1 MRRTLMIAAA
11 LAAAL
16 PLAVTAQ
23 GNPPRPGRR
32 GAMQQQP
39 RPDSA
44 RPNRAALE
52 AQVRQRFAQML
63 RNRLGLTDAQMQK
76 VSEINTKYAGRR
88 RTLLEQER
96 DIRMSLREE
105 IVAGDSTRQRQV
117 SDLLDRMMKAQRQRI
132 DVMEAEQHELAGVLT
147 PLQRAQYI
155 GMEEQIR
162 QRVEGMRG
170 QGGRM
175 GPGGP
180 PGPNGDGAQQGPGAL
195 RGRRGGPPADPSAPA
210 PQRAPPGQPPAVQP
224 PGAS

>member
-1 MRRTLMIAAA
+1 MRRTLMLVAAMAAA
-11 LAAAL
+11 VPVLAD
-16 PLAVTAQ
+16 AQ

-39 RPDSA
+39 QPDSA

-76 VSEINTKYAGRR
+76 VVEINTRYAERR

-105 IVAGDSTRQRQV
+105 IVAADSSRQNQV
-117 SDLLDRMMKAQRQRI
+117 ADLLDRMMKAQRQRI
-132 DVMEAEQHELAGVLT
+132 DVLEAEQRELAGVLT
-147 PLQRAQYI
+147 PLQRAQYL

-170 QGGRM
+170 QGGRL
-175 GPGGP
+175 GPGRPGANPGGP
-180 PGPNGDGAQQGPGAL
+180 PLGA
-195 RGRRGGPPADPSAPA
+195 RRGAPPADEELPA
-210 PQRAPPGQPPAVQP
+210 RAGRPFSPGGGTP
-224 PGAS
+224 